1 MKDVKFKAYVY
12 VLTDEDSHPLE
23 IDVRAGKLWDVASI
37 NFKDQIVEIE
47 DDDGNVWEYDLND
60 EIALLQY
67 TGFKDKNGREI
78 YTDHLVKWGL
88 RTYRVCFD
96 CGFYL
101 HDLSGINPDYP
112 ITKEFKNASD
122 EFEIVGVAIKK
133 RNKEQ
138 EIKMGNT
145 IKVLKKI
152 ILFLSPYNGSS

>member
-1 MKDVKFKAYVY
+1 MKDIKFKAYIY
-12 VLTDEDSHPLE
+12 DITDEDSHPLE
-23 IDVRAGKLWDVASI
+23 IDVRAGKLWDVVSI

-47 DDDGNVWEYDLND
+47 DDNGNTWEYELND

-67 TGFKDKNGREI
+67 TGYRDKNGREI

-145 IKVLKKI
+145 IKVLKK
-152 ILFLSPYNGSS
+152 

>member
-23 IDVRAGKLWDVASI
+23 IDLRAGKLWDVASI

-47 DDDGNVWEYDLND
+47 DDDGNTWEYELND

-67 TGFKDKNGREI
+67 TGFRDKNGREI

-122 EFEIVGVAIKK
+122 EFEIVGGMFEYGEVIG
-133 RNKEQ
+133 NIYENP
-138 EIKMGNT
+138 EI
-145 IKVLKKI
+145 LKDTK
-152 ILFLSPYNGSS
+152 

>member
-1 MKDVKFKAYVY
+1 MRSIKYRAYIQEQPSGIY
-12 VLTDEDSHPLE
+12 PLE
-23 IDVRAGKLWDVASI
+23 IDVRAGKLWDVTGI
-37 NFKDQIVEIE
+37 NFKDQIVEIM
-47 DDDGNVWEYDLND
+47 DDDGNTWEYELND

-67 TGFKDKNGREI
+67 TGFRDKNGREI

-88 RTYRVCFD
+88 RTYRVFFD

-122 EFEIVGVAIKK
+122 EFEIVGVTIKK

-138 EIKMGNT
+138 KIKMGNT
-145 IKVLKKI
+145 IKVLKK
-152 ILFLSPYNGSS
+152 

>member
-1 MKDVKFKAYVY
+1 MKDIKFKAYVY
-12 VLTDEDSHPLE
+12 DLTDEDSHPLE
-23 IDVRAGKLWDVASI
+23 IDIRAGRLWDVTSI
-37 NFKDQIVEIE
+37 NFKDQIVEIM
-47 DDDGNVWEYDLND
+47 DDDGNVWEYELND

-67 TGFKDKNGREI
+67 TGFRDKNGREI

-145 IKVLKKI
+145 IKVLKK
-152 ILFLSPYNGSS
+152 

>member
-12 VLTDEDSHPLE
+12 DLTDEDSHPLK
-23 IDVRAGKLWDVASI
+23 IDVRAGALWDVASI

-47 DDDGNVWEYDLND
+47 DDNGNTWEYELND

-67 TGFKDKNGREI
+67 TGYRDKNGREI

-88 RTYRVCFD
+88 RTYRVFFD

-122 EFEIVGVAIKK
+122 EFEIVGVTIKK

-138 EIKMGNT
+138 KIKMGNT
-145 IKVLKKI
+145 IKVLKK
-152 ILFLSPYNGSS
+152 